1 MPKAQQVVSKPHRTW
16 GPNTLNNPTDDEI
29 KFLENIKTD
38 VSRIVVGQEYSQP
51 NAAGVR
57 TPHLQF
63 TITFK
68 KPKRLSALKK
78 LLPRAHWEPTVD
90 PAAAYMYCMKEGEVL
105 ISVDNRAQGARTD
118 LQLAAKMGSVREVAE
133 QYPETFMKYHS
144 GISKYFSIMTPAPR
158 RPNLRV
164 LWFWGPTGSG
174 KTWSAWEEGGD
185 KMVSVSLSG
194 DRSNPFLNGYMD
206 QTEILFDDLRSDQV
220 SLARLLTLLDIYP
233 VMVNIKGGSVP
244 LLATLIIITAP
255 SPPELVF
262 AGSDEDLGQITRRIT
277 EVREFSSH
285 QVALAQ

>member
-1 MPKAQQVVSKPHRTW
+1 MPKSKQVVSKPHRTW
-16 GPNTLNNPTDDEI
+16 GPNTLNNPTREEI
-29 KFLENIKTD
+29 AFLENIQKD
-38 VSRIVVGQEYSQP
+38 VSRIVVGMEYSKP
-51 NAAGVR
+51 KDGGSA

-63 TITFK
+63 TITYK
-68 KPKRLSALKK
+68 KPRRLSALKK
-78 LLPRAHWEPTVD
+78 ELPRAHWEPTVD
-90 PAAAYMYCMKEGEVL
+90 PSAAYMYCMKEGEVL
-105 ISVDNRAQGARTD
+105 INVDNRAQGARTD
-118 LQLAAKMGSVREVAE
+118 LQLASKMGSVREVAE
-133 QYPETFMKYHS
+133 QYPETFIKYHS
-144 GISKYFSIMTPAPR
+144 GISKYFSLMIPAPR

-185 KMVSVSLSG
+185 KMVAVSLSG
-194 DRSNPFLNGYMD
+194 DRSNPFVNGYSD

-262 AGSDEDLGQITRRIT
+262 SGSDEDLGQITRRIT
-277 EVREFSSH
+277 EVREFSSRPA
-285 QVALAQ
+285 VLAQ